1 LNIAQPA
8 FVAAQNWKFCMSIN
22 AILTWLRAFE
32 HFRMFPFMGYIVRVL
47 ANAVSP
53 VLVVMISFVVVTFSF
68 ALAYQLVS
76 SVSSN
81 LSQFFQMAE
90 SCKKFAIS

>member
-1 LNIAQPA
+1 MA
-8 FVAAQNWKFCMSIN
+8 IN
-22 AILTWLRAFE
+22 TVLTWLRAFE
-32 HFRMFPFMGYIVRVL
+32 HLRMFPFMGYIVRVL

-81 LSQFFQMAE
+81 LSQFCQMAE
-90 SCKKFAIS
+90 SCKKFAIP

>member
-1 LNIAQPA
+1 M
-8 FVAAQNWKFCMSIN
+8 AAQNWKFCMAIN

-32 HFRMFPFMGYIVRVL
+32 HLRMFPFMGYIVRVL

-76 SVSSN
+76 SVSSH
-81 LSQFFQMAE
+81 LS
-90 SCKKFAIS
+90 ISSAGRIV

>member
-1 LNIAQPA
+1 
-8 FVAAQNWKFCMSIN
+8 MSIN

-32 HFRMFPFMGYIVRVL
+32 HLRMFPFMGYIVRVL

-81 LSQFFQMAE
+81 LSHFCQMAE
-90 SCKKFAIS
+90 SCKKFAIP